1 MAERICSVEGCD
13 RKHFGKSFC
22 QMHYQ
27 RWRTHGDP
35 LLGAAVRNPDY
46 CTVDGCDKPKHSR
59 GWCPMHYQRWR
70 IYGSLDPEFPPV
82 KQRPRRVGIEPCE
95 IDGCDKVQVARG
107 WCVAHWTRWKR
118 HGSPTARLRGEVV
131 DGKRICPRCQTDKT
145 LDQYRKNGAASL
157 CKPCEA
163 DYQREYLKANPR
175 PPLAR
180 NARECVC
187 EVCGTA
193 FIGSKKQYLRCSP
206 ECKVIGQNRA
216 NMKFVQARRAIERD
230 PTAEKIPPRAIFER
244 DGWTCAL
251 CGEAIHPSFKA
262 PHPGTP
268 SIDHLVPL
276 GLGGTH
282 TRTNVQAAHLGCNVR
297 KGCRL
302 VG

>member
-82 KQRPRRVGIEPCE
+82 KSRTRRVGIDPCE
-95 IDGCDKVQVARG
+95 IDGCENVMRARG
-107 WCVAHWTRWKR
+107 WCVKHYTRWCR
-118 HGSPTARLRGEVV
+118 YGSPTARLRGEVV
-131 DGKRICPRCQTDKT
+131 DGKRIC
-145 LDQYRKNGAASL
+145 SL
-157 CKPCEA
+157 CGVDKPIAEFWRDNESWCR
-163 DYQREYLKANPR
+163 DCFNDRQRERARARYVPVVGQASTCEHCGAEFMANKR
-175 PPLAR
+175 R
-180 NARECVC
+180 GV
-187 EVCGTA
+187 
-193 FIGSKKQYLRCSP
+193 FCSP
-206 ECKVIGQNRA
+206 ECTAVGKHRRNV
-216 NMKFVQARRAIERD
+216 KHVQARRARERAVTVE
-230 PTAEKIPPRAIFER
+230 PFFPLEVYER
-244 DGWTCAL
+244 DGWICRL
-251 CGEAIHPSFKA
+251 CGDPIDRVAVK
-262 PHPGTP
+262 PHPHSR
-268 SIDHLVPL
+268 SIDHIVPIA
-276 GLGGTH
+276 LGGEH
-282 TRTNVQAAHLGCNVR
+282 SIRNVQAAHLGCNVR